1 MHFENLSFK
10 LRMTALTNCLRFIMN
25 KFIGEV
31 LIFDNWRLLHG
42 REGFDP
48 SKGHRHL
55 EGCYIDWDEV
65 YSRIRVLR
73 N

>member
-1 MHFENLSFK
+1 MKLCYSPENLIVFK
-10 LRMTALTNCLRFIMN
+10 L
-25 KFIGEV
+25 KEGETM
-31 LIFDNWRLLHG
+31 IFDNWRMLHG

-65 YSRIRVLR
+65 NCRIRVLKNILKR
-73 N
+73 